1 MKTKVTLFLLAC
13 LAFGYA
19 LGNVLYQLNAPSEA
33 TQVLN
38 KEHLK

>member
-13 LAFGYA
+13 LTFGYA
-19 LGNVLYQLNAPSEA
+19 LGNLLYQLNIPSEA